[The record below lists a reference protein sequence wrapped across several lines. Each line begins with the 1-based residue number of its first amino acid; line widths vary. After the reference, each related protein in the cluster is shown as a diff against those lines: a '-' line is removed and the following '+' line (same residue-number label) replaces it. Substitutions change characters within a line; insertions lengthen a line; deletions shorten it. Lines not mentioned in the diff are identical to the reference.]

1 MSLRFPNRIDAGRQ
15 LAERLGDYT
24 NRTDVVVL
32 GLPRGG
38 IPVAFEVA
46 VALGVPL
53 DICLVRKLG
62 CPETPELA
70 LAAIAP
76 GGTFVLSDVA
86 HYRHLTSRDMQELAA
101 VEQKELQRRER
112 VYRGNRPPL
121 LLRGRTVILVDD
133 GVATGATL
141 RAGIAFVRR
150 HQPAAIVVA
159 VPVAAADTYRDL
171 VQEVDRVV
179 CLSTPE
185 DLYAISL
192 WYDDFPQT
200 TDAEV
205 CSLLETAEFKA
216 AGDTISPNSSSSV
229 RSA

>member
-1 MSLRFPNRIDAGRQ
+1 MSLRFPNRTDAGRQ
-15 LAERLGDYT
+15 LAARLDDYAK
-24 NRTDVVVL
+24 RADVVVL

-46 VALGVPL
+46 IALGVPL

-62 CPETPELA
+62 CPEAPELA
-70 LAAIAP
+70 LGAIAP
-76 GGTFVLSDVA
+76 GGTLVLSDVA
-86 HYRHLTSRDMQELAA
+86 HYRHLTPADMQDLAA
-101 VEQKELQRRER
+101 AEQKELQRRER

-141 RAGIAFVRR
+141 RAAIAFVRR
-150 HQPAAIVVA
+150 HQPAVIVVA

-171 VQEVDRVV
+171 VREVDRVV

-205 CSLLETAEFKA
+205 CSLLETAELKT
-216 AGDTISPNSSSSV
+216 AGDTGFPNSSRSV